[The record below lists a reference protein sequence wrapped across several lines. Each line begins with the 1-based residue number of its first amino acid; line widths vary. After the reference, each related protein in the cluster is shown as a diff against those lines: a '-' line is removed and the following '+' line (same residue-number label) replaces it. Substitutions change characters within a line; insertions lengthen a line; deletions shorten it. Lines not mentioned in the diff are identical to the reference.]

1 MQKQIDAP
9 PLKNFISVVGS
20 KKLTIVF
27 ILLTIMSSL
36 VSFISLIPAYFIKII
51 FDNISHQFDMVYLF
65 QIIMIFIAFF
75 LITSILEILNTYFYI
90 KSLNSTSSIFRDRFL
105 NAYLKNNY
113 FELSKYSEGDII
125 YRGNTDIQN
134 ICELSF
140 ELIVRTFAQMFFL
153 FVIIYFMFKS
163 NYILSIS
170 VILLLIIEYSYN
182 YLFSNKLKEKLD
194 KLKAS
199 ESTLLETY
207 KQIMSR
213 YIYIRLN
220 RMRKFELSRFKS
232 VLMNAMH
239 VREKYIISQTYI
251 FTTSN
256 IISSFRQLFVIAC
269 GAYLISRGDMTIGLL
284 IAFNQLCQ
292 SLVSPASYFSSLI
305 HHYKNLVSSY
315 ERIQEI
321 MDCTVPDSKTKFGNI
336 KNEPNLAVLCEHL
349 KFSLGNNTV
358 INDLNLKVLH
368 MEKIAIIGESG
379 SGKSTL
385 CKLLAGLYE
394 YEGKIFIEEENNNSI
409 NLSFMLDESS
419 LFRGSLSENLM
430 YGIDETKITR
440 QRIIEVFNK
449 VKLDYFT
456 KHLDNSDLI
465 IDKNTL
471 SKGEKQRLEL
481 ARIMLIRPNLIILD
495 EPTSGL
501 DEYTEEIVWRNF
513 RDDCSKSTIIYTTHK
528 KEIIHL
534 SDRIFKMTNGR
545 LTEFYPLKG
554 N

>member
-9 PLKNFISVVGS
+9 LRNFISVVGS
-20 KKLTIVF
+20 KKMIIAF

-65 QIIMIFIAFF
+65 QIIMIFIVFF
-75 LITSILEILNTYFYI
+75 LITSVLEILNTYFYI
-90 KSLNSTSSIFRDRFL
+90 KSLNSTSLIFRDRFL
-105 NAYLKNNY
+105 NAYLTNDY
-113 FELSKYSEGDII
+113 FKLLKYSEGDII

-140 ELIVRTFAQMFFL
+140 ELIIKTFAQMFFL
-153 FVIIYFMFKS
+153 IVIIYFMLKS

-170 VILLLIIEYSYN
+170 VILLLIIEYLYN
-182 YLFSNKLKEKLD
+182 YLFSNKLKNKID

-199 ESTLLETY
+199 ESSLLETY

-232 VLMNAMH
+232 ILKNVML

-321 MDCTVPDSKTKFGNI
+321 MDCTVSDSKTKSENI
-336 KNEPNLAVLCEHL
+336 KNQPNLAVLCEHL
-349 KFSLGNNTV
+349 KFKIGNNRV
-358 INDLNLKVLH
+358 INDLNLKVNH

-379 SGKSTL
+379 SGKSTF

-394 YEGKIFIEEENNNSI
+394 YEGKIFIEEENNNKSI

-419 LFRGSLSENLM
+419 LFRGTLSENLM
-430 YGIDETKITR
+430 YGIDGKEVTR
-440 QRIIEVFNK
+440 RRIMEVFNK

-456 KHLDNSDLI
+456 KYLDNADLI

-481 ARIMLIRPNLIILD
+481 ARIMLIKPNLIILD

-513 RDDCSKSTIIYTTHK
+513 RDECSKSTIIYTTHK
-528 KEIIHL
+528 REIIHL
-534 SDRIFKMTNGR
+534 SDRIFKMTNGI
-545 LTEFYPLKG
+545 LTEIQPLKA